1 MQGAPPQKLG
11 TGLPL
16 ARLAPHLVRFDVH
29 RERPPTSRRRERGT
43 MTAEQQRDEETVEE
57 PIEDLDAPAA
67 AQADVVGGAVEAIDA
82 QNTTAFAQGDI
93 ARPLVTGSLYNGTD
107 SSTGCSP
114 TPART
119 GVVRR

>member
-1 MQGAPPQKLG
+1 
-11 TGLPL
+11 
-16 ARLAPHLVRFDVH
+16 
-29 RERPPTSRRRERGT
+29 

-67 AQADVVGGAVEAIDA
+67 AQGDVGGGALEAIDA
-82 QNTTAFAQGDI
+82 QNTAACAQGDI

-107 SSTGCSP
+107 SGTGCSA